1 MKFLMLIATAG
12 RGPPGSTF
20 EDPPEKVDSQPF

>member
-1 MKFLMLIATAG
+1 MNTLIPLATAG